1 MGFKD
6 FFNSDARSKN
16 KLDKLMRAVVNQYGQ
31 SADRYHAMQQ
41 LLDIGTVPAIIGLM
55 KRFTMNASKSIEDE
69 EEKGWVFRQI
79 TGLSKDIA
87 LPAAKEFCLHADNI
101 AWVLRIVEELADE
114 KQEWEILDALL
125 EKHPPTYERD
135 PSTKQQMLTHL
146 AEIDNPRVPEILA
159 RYLEDADE
167 SVRFQAT
174 EALLDIAE
182 PGSLAPMIARLANK
196 SEDSLRLRTKLLT
209 GLARLKWDVSAYK
222 DQIVPNLGSEHVFDG
237 TFIKER

>member
-1 MGFKD
+1 MGLRD

-69 EEKGWVFRQI
+69 EEKGWVFRQV
-79 TGLSKDIA
+79 TGLPKDIA
-87 LPAAKEFCLHADNI
+87 LPAAKEFCLNNDNI

-114 KQEWEILDALL
+114 KQEWDILDALI

-135 PSTKQQMLTHL
+135 PATKQQLLTHL
-146 AEIDNPRVPEILA
+146 AEIDNPKVPEILA
-159 RYLEDADE
+159 RYVDDADE
-167 SVRFQAT
+167 GVRFQVT
-174 EALLDIAE
+174 EALLDIADPRSLE
-182 PGSLAPMIARLANK
+182 PLIRRLGNK
-196 SEDSLRLRTKLLT
+196 DEESLRLRTKILT
-209 GLARLKWDVSAYK
+209 GLARLKWDVSGYK
-222 DQIVPNLGSEHVFDG
+222 DIIVPNLGSEHVFDG
-237 TFIKER
+237 TTIRER